1 MNPTDTL
8 LADAAAASARV
19 WAGEAEQA
27 RAVLRFVET
36 RRTDALAQGLSARQ
50 VEDARQVAILEVAVE
65 LHVATALI
73 SNLVSATR
81 TLVMDLPTVWAA
93 HVRGE
98 VDRAKAREIAST
110 AWKLHAP
117 QNLARLDET
126 VLAYAASHTL
136 GQLKGWL
143 RRFLVRVEPDH
154 AIERRKAAQ
163 QDRTV
168 TITALD
174 DGMSLLQALI
184 PTADALLIERD
195 LTLAAKTSRTQTL
208 DDDRTLAQARA
219 DALVDT
225 LLHKDETDTAD
236 HAPVSASGR
245 GRFHVGVTV
254 SLATL
259 LGVSSE
265 PGVSADGQHVLDPA
279 LLAELA
285 TAEGTL
291 FSRLLTDENGG
302 ILDVTELGRFPTQPL
317 RRALNLIDG
326 TCDVP
331 GCTRPA
337 IACDADHQIPYDPHP
352 PPGQPPGQQR
362 GPTEAANLHH
372 RCPPHHGLKT
382 RGALTVSH
390 DQDGNAHWHLP
401 TRTLPAETAF
411 TRAWTRRDRTIQFV
425 EIHHVDP
432 RHIVEHRRRGG
443 PGRRAA
449 QAP

>member
-1 MNPTDTL
+1 MSPTDTL
-8 LADAAAASARV
+8 LADAMDASRRV
-19 WAGEAEQA
+19 WAAEAEQA

-36 RRTDALAQGLSARQ
+36 RRTDALTQGLSARQ
-50 VEDARQVAILEVAVE
+50 VEDARQVAILEIGVE
-65 LHVATALI
+65 LNLAQGLVA
-73 SNLVSATR
+73 NLVSATR

-93 HVRGE
+93 HQAGE

-110 AWKLHAP
+110 AWKLHHP
-117 QNLARLDET
+117 ENITRLDEE
-126 VLAYAASHTL
+126 VLAYATSHTL
-136 GQLKGWL
+136 GQLKSWL

-154 AIERRKAAQ
+154 ATARRTAAQ
-163 QDRTV
+163 ADRTV

-184 PTADALLIERD
+184 PTADAVLIDRD
-195 LTLAAKTSRTQTL
+195 LTLAAKASRSQSP

-225 LLHKDETDTAD
+225 LLRKDDT
-236 HAPVSASGR
+236 STTSGR
-245 GRFHVGVTV
+245 GRFHLGVTV

-265 PGVSADGQHVLDPA
+265 PAVSADGQHVLDPA

-285 TAEGTL
+285 TQEGTL

-317 RRALNLIDG
+317 RRALNLVDG

-337 IACDADHQIPYDPHP
+337 IACDLDHQIPHDPDP
-352 PPGQPPGQQR
+352 PPGQQR
-362 GPTEAANLHH
+362 GPTTASNLHH

-382 RGALTVSH
+382 RGALSVSH
-390 DQDGNAHWHLP
+390 DEHGNAHWHLP
-401 TRTLPAETAF
+401 TRTIPAQTAF
-411 TRAWTRRDRTIQFV
+411 TRAWNQRPRTLQLV
-425 EIHHVDP
+425 EIHHTRPAHIEYRP
-432 RHIVEHRRRGG
+432 R
-443 PGRRAA
+443 
-449 QAP
+449 

>member
-1 MNPTDTL
+1 MSPTDTL
-8 LADAAAASARV
+8 LADALHASRRV

-36 RRTDALAQGLSARQ
+36 RRADALTQGLSARQ
-50 VEDARQVAILEVAVE
+50 VEDARQVAILEAAIE

-81 TLVMDLPTVWAA
+81 TLVVDLPTVWAG
-93 HVRGE
+93 HLRGE

-117 QNLARLDET
+117 ENVTRLDET
-126 VLAYAASHTL
+126 VLAYATTHTL

-143 RRFLVRVEPDH
+143 RRFLIRVEPDH
-154 AIERRKAAQ
+154 AIERRQAAQ
-163 QDRTV
+163 QDRNV

-184 PTADALLIERD
+184 PTTEALLIDRD
-195 LTLAAKTSRTQTL
+195 LTLAAKASRSQSA
-208 DDDRTLAQARA
+208 DDERTLAQARA

-225 LLHKDETDTAD
+225 LLQRRGKTDTTDTAAD
-236 HAPVSASGR
+236 HVPVGTSGR
-245 GRFHVGVTV
+245 GRFHVGITV

-259 LGVSSE
+259 LGLSRE
-265 PGVSADGQHVLDPA
+265 PGVSSDGQHVLDPG

-285 TAEGTL
+285 SAEGTL

-337 IACDADHQIPYDPHP
+337 TACDVDHQIPYDPDP

-362 GPTEAANLHH
+362 GPTAAGNLHH

-382 RGALTVSH
+382 RGALTVTH

-401 TRTLPAETAF
+401 TRTIEAETAF

-425 EIHHVDP
+425 EIHHTHPDHIQYRP
-432 RHIVEHRRRGG
+432 R
-443 PGRRAA
+443 
-449 QAP
+449 